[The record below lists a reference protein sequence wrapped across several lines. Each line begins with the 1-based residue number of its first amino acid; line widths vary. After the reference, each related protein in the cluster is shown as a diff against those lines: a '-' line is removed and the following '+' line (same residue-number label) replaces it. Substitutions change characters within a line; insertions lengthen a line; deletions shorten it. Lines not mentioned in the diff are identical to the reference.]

1 MRSKER
7 GSVIGFVLGGILLLA
22 LLVGGI
28 MLYKN
33 NISKLTGVTA
43 DNNQVAN
50 NDADSQAAQKAAEEK
65 AAADQAAQNEAAL
78 KQQQE
83 AEKKAQEQNKAANSN
98 TGNGTTQNATQ
109 VPHTATAPTQ
119 ALPQTGPASDAAMAA
134 LGVSLMIGA
143 TSAYYR
149 SRAAL

>member
-1 MRSKER
+1 MRSKEQ

-28 MLYKN
+28 VLYKN
-33 NISKLTGVTA
+33 NISKLTGVTN
-43 DNNQVAN
+43 DSNQVAT
-50 NDADSQAAQKAAEEK
+50 NDTDKQDEQTAEQKAE
-65 AAADQAAQNEAAL
+65 
-78 KQQQE
+78 
-83 AEKKAQEQNKAANSN
+83 EQNKAANSN
-98 TGNGTTQNATQ
+98 TAAPATQSTPTQNATQ
-109 VPHTATAPTQ
+109 VPHTSTAPTQ

-134 LGVSLMIGA
+134 LGMSLVIGA